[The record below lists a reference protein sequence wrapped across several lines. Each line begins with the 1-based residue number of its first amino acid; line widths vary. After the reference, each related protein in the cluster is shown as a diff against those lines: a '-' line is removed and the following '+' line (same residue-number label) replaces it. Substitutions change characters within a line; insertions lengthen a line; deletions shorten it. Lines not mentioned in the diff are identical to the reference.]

1 MVADRMWLSFD
12 KFMLSQSEI
21 DWREKSVLLI
31 FG

>member
-12 KFMLSQSEI
+12 KFILSQSEI
-21 DWREKSVLLI
+21 DWREKSALPI